1 LAASFERLRAD
12 GSERG
17 QLARDVEELIER
29 LPPELRDGPDG
40 LLLDGEL
47 AVSELVD
54 AAERLLLSR
63 LSGALG
69 EESSR

>member
-1 LAASFERLRAD
+1 MLEDTDERLLDRARAGD
-12 GSERG
+12 TRA
-17 QLARDVEELIER
+17 LEELIER